1 MKIKYNSEMIAGAV
15 FVIVAAVLWLLI
27 PSQIQTMETSS
38 INAQTIPR
46 VAIGG
51 LFIFSAALLI
61 QGIFSDEKRE
71 VVINKDTFHSE
82 SFKNEMRSVVFAL
95 FLIAYCF
102 IIGILGFIAS
112 TIILAVAILIN
123 TPGTSANAATLFDGY
138 PMARKGQAYKALSMA
153 LFASTIGGLLSAFA
167 LLFLAPQIA
176 KITLLFGP
184 AEYLALVVFGLSV
197 ISGVSNKNIFKG
209 LIGACIGIFMSTI
222 GMDNISGTTRFTFGN
237 INLMSGID
245 LIIAL
250 IGLFAISEIMMKS
263 QYNPKRD
270 HKQVSAASITK
281 DKITKEEYK
290 RCRKPI
296 LLGSLIGIIIGA
308 TPGTGGGL
316 AAFISYNQTKQAS
329 KHPETFG
336 EGEIEGIAAS
346 ESANNGAC
354 GATMI
359 PMLTLGVP
367 GDGATAILMG
377 AFMIHGMVP
386 GPMLFKEQGN
396 ILYAIMLGL
405 IVVNVFMY
413 LIGRVFTK
421 FYAHITRVPYE
432 ILACIVLTFCIAGS
446 YSTNNRLYDIYIIL
460 IFGIIS
466 YYLRR
471 MDFQLVPILLG
482 IVLGPL
488 AENNFRRALLLSDGS
503 LSIFVTRP
511 ISLLFLVIAVVSVS
525 VFAWKN
531 HKAKVAEKLAKQKNA

>member
-1 MKIKYNSEMIAGAV
+1 MIAGAV

>member
-1 MKIKYNSEMIAGAV
+1 MELFFQGLDILLQWQNFIVIPIGLALGIVVGA
-15 FVIVAAVLWLLI
+15 I
-27 PSQIQTMETSS
+27 PGLTS
-38 INAQTIPR
+38 
-46 VAIGG
+46 
-51 LFIFSAALLI
+51 
-61 QGIFSDEKRE
+61 D
-71 VVINKDTFHSE
+71 
-82 SFKNEMRSVVFAL
+82 
-95 FLIAYCF
+95 
-102 IIGILGFIAS
+102 LG
-112 TIILAVAILIN
+112 IILCIPLTYGMEPTMAILMLLAIYCGGTYGGSITAILIN

-138 PMARKGQAYKALSMA
+138 PLAKKGQAYKALSMA

-184 AEYLALVVFGLSV
+184 AEYLALAVFGLSV
-197 ISGVSNKNIFKG
+197 IAGVSNKSIFKG

-263 QYNPKRD
+263 QYNPKTDR
-270 HKQVSAASITK
+270 QNVSVAAITK
-281 DKITKEEYK
+281 DKITRDEYR

-296 LLGSLIGIIIGA
+296 ALGSLIGIIIGA

-316 AAFISYNQTKQAS
+316 AAFISYNQTKQSS

-336 EGEIEGIAAS
+336 QGEIEGIAAS

-386 GPMLFKEQGN
+386 GPMLFKDQGN
-396 ILYAIMLGL
+396 ILYAIMIGL
-405 IVVNVFMY
+405 IIVNVFMY
-413 LIGRVFTK
+413 LIGSVFTR
-421 FYAHITRVPYE
+421 FYAHITRIPYE
-432 ILACIVLTFCIAGS
+432 MLACIVLTFCIAGSYSTNNRLYDNVFMYLIGSVFTRFYAHITRIPYEMLACIVLTFCIAGS

-466 YYLRR
+466 YFLRR

-488 AENNFRRALLLSDGS
+488 AEDNFRRALLLSDGS

-511 ISLLFLVIAVVSVS
+511 ISLAFLLIAVGSIAL
-525 VFAWKN
+525 FAWKN
-531 HKAKVAEKLAKQKNA
+531 HKANART

>member
-1 MKIKYNSEMIAGAV
+1 
-15 FVIVAAVLWLLI
+15 
-27 PSQIQTMETSS
+27 
-38 INAQTIPR
+38 
-46 VAIGG
+46 
-51 LFIFSAALLI
+51 
-61 QGIFSDEKRE
+61 
-71 VVINKDTFHSE
+71 
-82 SFKNEMRSVVFAL
+82 
-95 FLIAYCF
+95 
-102 IIGILGFIAS
+102 
-112 TIILAVAILIN
+112 
-123 TPGTSANAATLFDGY
+123 
-138 PMARKGQAYKALSMA
+138 MA

-209 LIGACIGIFMSTI
+209 LI
-222 GMDNISGTTRFTFGN
+222 
-237 INLMSGID
+237 
-245 LIIAL
+245 
-250 IGLFAISEIMMKS
+250 
-263 QYNPKRD
+263 
-270 HKQVSAASITK
+270 
-281 DKITKEEYK
+281 
-290 RCRKPI
+290 
-296 LLGSLIGIIIGA
+296 
-308 TPGTGGGL
+308 
-316 AAFISYNQTKQAS
+316 
-329 KHPETFG
+329 
-336 EGEIEGIAAS
+336 
-346 ESANNGAC
+346 GAC

-466 YYLRR
+466 YFLRR

-488 AENNFRRALLLSDGS
+488 AENNFRRAMLLSDGS

>member
-1 MKIKYNSEMIAGAV
+1 MQQRCLTAIRWRAKVRHIK
-15 FVIVAAVLWLLI
+15 
-27 PSQIQTMETSS
+27 P
-38 INAQTIPR
+38 
-46 VAIGG
+46 
-51 LFIFSAALLI
+51 
-61 QGIFSDEKRE
+61 
-71 VVINKDTFHSE
+71 
-82 SFKNEMRSVVFAL
+82 
-95 FLIAYCF
+95 
-102 IIGILGFIAS
+102 
-112 TIILAVAILIN
+112 
-123 TPGTSANAATLFDGY
+123 
-138 PMARKGQAYKALSMA
+138 SMA

-296 LLGSLIGIIIGA
+296 LLG
-308 TPGTGGGL
+308 
-316 AAFISYNQTKQAS
+316 
-329 KHPETFG
+329 
-336 EGEIEGIAAS
+336 
-346 ESANNGAC
+346 
-354 GATMI
+354 
-359 PMLTLGVP
+359 
-367 GDGATAILMG
+367 
-377 AFMIHGMVP
+377 
-386 GPMLFKEQGN
+386 
-396 ILYAIMLGL
+396 
-405 IVVNVFMY
+405 
-413 LIGRVFTK
+413 
-421 FYAHITRVPYE
+421 
-432 ILACIVLTFCIAGS
+432 
-446 YSTNNRLYDIYIIL
+446 
-460 IFGIIS
+460 
-466 YYLRR
+466 
-471 MDFQLVPILLG
+471 

-488 AENNFRRALLLSDGS
+488 AENNFRRAMLLSDGS